1 MVTEAG
7 KAVCCFSFLLTSN
20 FLALQTKHFFASN
33 MKHAGWRR
41 RSSREKKKE
50 GEISNK
56 YAYKPYN
63 VIYSKWP
70 FVWKMFK
77 LFH

>member
-1 MVTEAG
+1 MLAG
-7 KAVCCFSFLLTSN
+7 DAG
-20 FLALQTKHFFASN
+20 LQEK
-33 MKHAGWRR
+33 
-41 RSSREKKKE
+41 KKKE